1 MARRTLAAR
10 FQFWVATSKLNQP
23 YLMAA
28 HAWLYRRTGGLIGS
42 RMWGMPVLLLTT
54 TGRRT
59 GQPRITPLNYIHD
72 DDGGFVVIA
81 SNSGRRAPPAWW
93 LNLQAMPSA
102 TVRVGRAVKAV
113 RAVMAAGAVR
123 ERLWARLLEQ
133 NPVYGDFQ
141 QIAGREMPLVI
152 LREELKA

>member
-1 MARRTLAAR
+1 
-10 FQFWVATSKLNQP
+10 
-23 YLMAA
+23 
-28 HAWLYRRTGGLIGS
+28 
-42 RMWGMPVLLLTT
+42 
-54 TGRRT
+54 
-59 GQPRITPLNYIHD
+59 
-72 DDGGFVVIA
+72 
-81 SNSGRRAPPAWW
+81 
-93 LNLQAMPSA
+93 MPSA